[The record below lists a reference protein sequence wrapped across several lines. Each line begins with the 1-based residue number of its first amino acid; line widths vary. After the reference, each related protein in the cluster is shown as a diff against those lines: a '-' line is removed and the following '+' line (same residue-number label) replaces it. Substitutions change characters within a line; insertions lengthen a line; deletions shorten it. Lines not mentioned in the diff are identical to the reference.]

1 MRSID
6 TLLDELFALL
16 AAEGGGSA
24 VDPHMAL
31 KPDPKARTYFIPAP
45 HPVLSLDEMRR
56 PDQAGVLAEV
66 EHVLADLSQATRTAV
81 VERVKALYEALAAEA
96 EDGDAEPPSLIY
108 ALH

>member
-16 AAEGGGSA
+16 AAEGGSSA

-31 KPDPKARTYFIPAP
+31 KPNPKARTYFIPAP
-45 HPVLSLDEMRR
+45 HAVLSLEEMRR
-56 PDQAGVLAEV
+56 PDRTGAMAEV
-66 EHVLADLSQATRTAV
+66 ERVLSDLSPATRAAV
-81 VERVKALYEALAAEA
+81 VERVKVLYEALVAEA

>member
-6 TLLDELFALL
+6 TLLDELFELL
-16 AAEGGGSA
+16 AAEGKGRA

-31 KPDPKARTYFIPAP
+31 KPDPNARTYFIPAP
-45 HPVLSLDEMRR
+45 HPVLSLQEMRR
-56 PDQAGVLAEV
+56 PDLTGAMAEV
-66 EHVLADLSQATRTAV
+66 EHVLADLPPGTRGAV

-96 EDGDAEPPSLIY
+96 EGDDAEPPSLIY

>member
-6 TLLDELFALL
+6 TLLDELFELL
-16 AAEGGGSA
+16 AAGAGSAA

-31 KPDPKARTYFIPAP
+31 KPDPTAPTYFISAP
-45 HPVLSLDEMRR
+45 HPVLSLEEMRR
-56 PDQAGVLAEV
+56 PDLTGVMAEV
-66 EHVLADLSQATRTAV
+66 ELVLADLPPAKRAAV
-81 VERVKALYEALAAEA
+81 VERFKALYEALAAET